1 MKRILDT
8 LLDASVTLQEVHHDL
23 AVGDTS
29 LAEDYV
35 KAEIEVVQE
44 QLELLVEAIEGFQKS
59 EPVKDKKETLGEFIQ
74 RVTDSFEF
82 AHETIKDMWAQSFEE
97 AIKIL
102 ENKRGYAG
110 CVIPSST
117 GMIQGKLNVTSERI
131 TFVAGEEE
139 FVFEK
144 YEENVRA
151 EEDDNSDYEEEGEED
166 EDRWEETESP
176 CDNCNCVAFCQDEMT
191 LLEYVKEREDH
202 AGDTTHT
209 NLKLIE
215 DHLDAR
221 LAFDADD
228 YELIR
233 HYLKHNPNTSVHEVE
248 SLSDRG
254 LFLAWRAHQ
263 YLLGKIK

>member
-82 AHETIKDMWAQSFEE
+82 AHETIKEMWAQSFEE

-110 CVIPSST
+110 CVTPSST

-144 YEENVRA
+144 YEDNARA
-151 EEDDNSDYEEEGEED
+151 EEDDNSDYGEED
-166 EDRWEETESP
+166 EGRWEEEESP
-176 CDNCNCVAFCQDEMT
+176 CETCNCSYYCHDQVT
-191 LLEYVKEREDH
+191 LLEYIKEQESQK
-202 AGDTTHT
+202 GDLTFK
-209 NLKLIE
+209 NLNLIE
-215 DHLDAR
+215 EHLNGKKV
-221 LAFDADD
+221 FDADD
-228 YELIR
+228 YELVR
-233 HYLKHNPNTSVHEVE
+233 YHLKANPNASSHEVDT
-248 SLSDRG
+248 LSEFG
-254 LFLAWRAHQ
+254 LRLAWNARL
-263 YLLGKIK
+263 YLAGKLK

>member
-1 MKRILDT
+1 MKEILT
-8 LLDASVTLQEVHHDL
+8 VLYDASATLQDVHHDL
-23 AVGDTS
+23 STGNASLEDDFVVG
-29 LAEDYV
+29 EV
-35 KAEIEVVQE
+35 KYAIE
-44 QLELLVEAIEGFQKS
+44 QLNKVLVAANGS
-59 EPVKDKKETLGEFIQ
+59 GEPVKCEKETLGEYIQ
-74 RVTDSFEF
+74 RVTESFEF
-82 AHETIKDMWAQSFEE
+82 AHETIKDMWAKSFEE

-102 ENKRGYAG
+102 ENRRGRAG
-110 CVIPSST
+110 CIIPT
-117 GMIQGKLNVTSERI
+117 VDGMITGELNLNSSRI
-131 TFVAGEEE
+131 TFVVGEEE
-139 FVFEK
+139 FVYEK
-144 YEENVRA
+144 YEDNVREDT
-151 EEDDNSDYEEEGEED
+151 EENKDYEEEE
-166 EDRWEETESP
+166 RWEEAESP
-176 CDNCNCVAFCQDEMT
+176 CDSCNCVAFCQDEMT

-233 HYLKHNPNTSVHEVE
+233 HYLKHNPNTSVHEVDA
-248 SLSDRG
+248 LSDRG